1 MGLMDMNFVVA
12 QGFGVLSM
20 VSSICSMQFKKRK
33 QILIALLCLS
43 VFAALNLIFL
53 GSLSAAY
60 ITLFAILEMLVNYL
74 FERREK
80 TVPKWVVGI
89 YVVCNVAL
97 GALTWTG
104 VLDVLPILAAIVFCF
119 SLLAKK
125 EQNIRKLMFVNQLLW
140 LIFDATAGAYALVA
154 SNVLT
159 LISTSVAIYRYGK
172 KGDKIKVK
180 KGSSNDKR
188 KKSKTKR

>member
-1 MGLMDMNFVVA
+1 MGLMDINFVMA
-12 QGFGVLSM
+12 QVFGTLSM
-20 VSSICSMQFKKRK
+20 VASICSMQFKRRK
-33 QILIALLCLS
+33 VILGALLCLNL
-43 VFAALNLIFL
+43 FAALNMVFL
-53 GSLSAAY
+53 GSWVAAY
-60 ITLFAILEMLVNYL
+60 VSFFAILEMVVNYL
-74 FERREK
+74 FERKKKE
-80 TVPKWVVGI
+80 VPKGVVGI

-119 SLLAKK
+119 SLLAKE

>member
-1 MGLMDMNFVVA
+1 MMVMDMNFVVA
-12 QGFGVLSM
+12 QGFGALSM

-80 TVPKWVVGI
+80 TVPRLVVGAMWF
-89 YVVCNVAL
+89 VMWGWGRMRWWRV
-97 GALTWTG
+97 
-104 VLDVLPILAAIVFCF
+104 
-119 SLLAKK
+119 
-125 EQNIRKLMFVNQLLW
+125 MF
-140 LIFDATAGAYALVA
+140 
-154 SNVLT
+154 
-159 LISTSVAIYRYGK
+159 
-172 KGDKIKVK
+172 
-180 KGSSNDKR
+180 
-188 KKSKTKR
+188 